1 MKKKKGH
8 STIPDFSRKRPASQA
23 PPDQKQKGVA
33 PPPPTIR
40 SVKPQGTSAKSGQ
53 RGR

>member
-8 STIPDFSRKRPASQA
+8 STIPDFSRKRPA
-23 PPDQKQKGVA
+23 DQTLQDPKQKNVA
-33 PPPPTIR
+33 PPPPPIR
-40 SVKPQGTSAKSGQ
+40 LSKPKGTSAKSGQ